1 MKDSMSALDLRA
13 IASEFQSLLQS
24 RVKKCYQPHYEQI
37 VLRLNPKGSQSVDMV
52 IVRGSRVYLSQRDR
66 PMPVNPGQFAMLLRK
81 YLANAR
87 LVAIEQLEF
96 DRVLHLTFETG
107 HGFYAPW
114 TATANFYVGMGQGFF
129 LAHSLANVHSRFEAL
144 VRALLKLLEL
154 FVPSIHEVDEVT
166 ETNYLHPVASIFW
179 SIAEVPHHILDEGRT
194 HSSEVKHPHPIAEII
209 ASVAGVPPTVHARI

>member
-1 MKDSMSALDLRA
+1 MKESMSALDLRA

-107 HGFYAPW
+107 HGFYHLYIEMFRDGNVLLCDQSHEIIQPL
-114 TATANFYVGMGQGFF
+114 THATYAERTLKKGFSQYKKETEAF
-129 LAHSLANVHSRFEAL
+129 ELASKSAL
-144 VRALLKLLEL
+144 VQADSGIEMNNEQ
-154 FVPSIHEVDEVT
+154 V
-166 ETNYLHPVASIFW
+166 
-179 SIAEVPHHILDEGRT
+179 
-194 HSSEVKHPHPIAEII
+194 
-209 ASVAGVPPTVHARI
+209 